1 MVGKKKGKRSIGAT
15 AAGFGTSGG
24 GAPGFGSKSN
34 FQSEIN
40 KVHRLCSQGRF
51 QEAHR
56 YLQELTQRYPN
67 QVELLDLHL
76 KVTVECDDER
86 TGVRLAARLLELRPT
101 DANALYVMAAAAIN
115 RHFLVL
121 AWELGQSA
129 LAADPAH
136 LMTAQTQDFI
146 DEIAPEINEL
156 IAEFDLPRAQAIE
169 AMVLHEWAQFHLEW
183 REFDRVEILEKQVL
197 AIAPHFWSAHNNL
210 SLAAFMGGNLPQ
222 AIDWCEQVLAD
233 QPNNIHAL
241 ANLVRYCLVSGKG
254 ELAQIYGRRLKASK
268 DKSWDPVIKKI
279 EALSYLNDTKG
290 ILAIWDAAEAEAD
303 SPEWSGILLHW
314 VAVAKARNGQ
324 AKEADRLWLKALSRS
339 PDLEIARKNREDAKK
354 PLGQRNGP
362 WAFDMTYWFSEDLG
376 AEFMAVSD
384 SALRRGSLDWDKLT
398 QGFERIYDNYPHWC
412 AILELLLDRGD
423 PMGRETVLQ
432 VATALKRPALLE
444 MLRPFA
450 LGQNGSDE
458 QRQAAAQLL
467 VDMDYLDPEKVRM
480 WIRGELQDVQLFSYE
495 IHDDPPY
502 DHPRS
507 VLTRMGKILPL
518 LRSQDAEQARQAE
531 TLLQEALAIR
541 STPDLLNNLAVS
553 YQIQGRDDE
562 SIAIVKQ
569 LVVDYP
575 HYIPA
580 RLSMAQHHL
589 SVDEADVAESLLLPI
604 LKIRRIHYQNFAL
617 FSQMYLKLL
626 VAKEELE
633 KAQGWLGLWEELMP
647 DHPLQVGWT
656 DRLDML
662 TLLKKVQKVLEDK
675 PPRKAKGKS
684 QTKEKEKRIWTRKK
698 S

>member
-1 MVGKKKGKRSIGAT
+1 MAGKKKGKQSTGMT
-15 AAGFGTSGG
+15 VMGFGS
-24 GAPGFGSKSN
+24 PGFGAKAG
-34 FQSEIN
+34 FQQEIT
-40 KVHRLCSQGRF
+40 KVHRLCAQGRF
-51 QEAHR
+51 PEANR
-56 YLQELTQRYPN
+56 YLQDLTQRYPG
-67 QVELLDLHL
+67 QVELLNLHL
-76 KVTVECDDER
+76 EVAAECDDQAVGLR
-86 TGVRLAARLLELRPT
+86 VAARLIERQPKNV
-101 DANALYVMAAAAIN
+101 NALYVMAAASIS

-121 AWELGQSA
+121 AWNLGSLA
-129 LAADPAH
+129 LAEDGDHPMAD
-136 LMTAQTQDFI
+136 QTRGFMDIGTQQI
-146 DEIAPEINEL
+146 DELVEEMG
-156 IAEFDLPRAQAIE
+156 LPRSQLIE
-169 AMVLHEWAQFHLEW
+169 AMVLHEWAQFYLEW
-183 REFDRVEILEKQVL
+183 GEYDRVETLERQVL
-197 AIAPHFWSAHNNL
+197 AIAPQFSSAYNNL
-210 SLAAFMGGNLPQ
+210 SLAAFLDGNLPQ
-222 AIDWCEQVLAD
+222 AIDWAEQILAD
-233 QPNNIHAL
+233 QPDNVHAL

-268 DKSWDPVIKKI
+268 AKSWDPVTKKI

-290 ILAIWDAAEAEAD
+290 ILAIWDEAEAD
-303 SPEWSGILLHW
+303 PDSPQWSGMLLHW
-314 VAVAKARNGQ
+314 LAVAKARAGLAQ
-324 AKEADRLWLKALSRS
+324 EADRLWLKALSRS

-376 AEFMAVSD
+376 AEFVAVSD
-384 SALRRGSLDWDKLT
+384 SALRRGSLDWDKLA

-423 PMGRETVLQ
+423 PMGRETALQ
-432 VATALKRPALLE
+432 VAMALKRPALLE

-450 LGQNGSDE
+450 LGQDGSDE

-467 VDMDYLDPEKVRM
+467 VEMDYLDPEKVRM
-480 WIRGELQDVQLFSYE
+480 WIGGELQDVQLFRYE

-580 RLSMAQHHL
+580 RLGMAQHHL
-589 SVDEADVAESLLLPI
+589 SADEVDVAESLLLPI

-633 KAQGWLGLWEELMP
+633 KAQSWLGLWEELMP
-647 DHPLQVGWT
+647 DHPLQEGWT
-656 DRLDML
+656 DRLDTL